1 MKIISKKD
9 LFPTKTFEF
18 KTDGG
23 EYIYADK
30 STFSKLFCG
39 NKQSLFRHI
48 WACRLLEGKKEEAL
62 AAFDGKIPEEISI
75 VQLNIMQANEKFG
88 VKITESDIAALA
100 KSGTVYEK
108 STGGIA
114 ESIAFNIVLK
124 NSNI

>member
-1 MKIISKKD
+1 MKIISQKD
-9 LFPTKTFEF
+9 LFPTKTIEF
-18 KTDGG
+18 KTDNG
-23 EYIYADK
+23 EFIYAEK
-30 STFSKLFCG
+30 STFAELFCG

-48 WACRLLEGKKEEAL
+48 WACRLLEGKKEEVL

-75 VQLNIMQANEKFG
+75 VQLNIMQANKKYD
-88 VKITESDIAALA
+88 VKITEADIAALA
-100 KSGTVYEK
+100 KSSTVYEK

>member
-18 KTDGG
+18 KTDDDKL
-23 EYIYADK
+23 IYAEQ
-30 STFSKLFCG
+30 STFQKIFGG
-39 NKQSLFRHI
+39 NKKTLYCYI
-48 WACRLLEGKKEEAL
+48 WACRLFEGKKEEVL
-62 AAFDGKIPEEISI
+62 AAFGGKIPNEIST
-75 VQLNIMQANEKFG
+75 VQLNIKQANEKFG